1 MRILRL
7 FIFLA
12 CLLFS
17 SSVYADVKHQGGNQ
31 AQLKMEAAQNKD
43 AGMTE
48 GKKAAE
54 LKESAAGFPTFHPLA
69 VHFPIVV
76 IIAALPIFSLG
87 VFRQQVALRQTGVV
101 LVTVG
106 LLGALLASYIFHPHT
121 MGLTPE
127 AKSVLSNHDF
137 YACITIY
144 SAALAVV
151 IGTFQCLTRHR
162 SVFLQ
167 AVTTV
172 LLLLS
177 VVTVSLAGHYG
188 ATLVHIRGVGPEGRF
203 LETEHVGLHFPFLNG
218 EFC

>member
-1 MRILRL
+1 MLILRL

-17 SSVYADVKHQGGNQ
+17 SSVYAHVKDQGGIR
-31 AQLKMEAAQNKD
+31 AQLKMDAAQNED
-43 AGMTE
+43 AGLTGGE
-48 GKKAAE
+48 KATE

-69 VHFPIVV
+69 VHFPIVL

-87 VFRQQVALRQTGVV
+87 VFRQQVALAQTGVV
-101 LVTVG
+101 LVFLG

-121 MGLTPE
+121 IGLTPE
-127 AKSVLSNHDF
+127 ATSVLSTHDF

-151 IGTFQCLTRHR
+151 IGTFNCLTLYRR
-162 SVFLQ
+162 VLLG
-167 AVTTV
+167 AVTMV

-177 VVTVSLAGHYG
+177 VATVSLAGHYG
-188 ATLVHIRGVGPEGRF
+188 ATLVYIHGVGPEGQF
-203 LETEHVGLHFPFLNG
+203 LETEHVGLHLPFLNG